1 MSNRDFEKYLLKNP
15 VYLPASEQK
24 RKLIVISDSKGFS
37 LERCRD
43 TETEKSI
50 KFDSHVGRTT
60 HQAADIVQYNIKKY
74 LDSYNNILLAIWT
87 LTCDFTN
94 TPGRNIVLNNA
105 TVDQIIS
112 ECNRIQSVCQLY
124 GRRVKVIFLQCPYYS
139 VSIWNQTKC
148 GSLRDQ
154 FITDDKTLEQRIDKL
169 NLRLHYMNEQ
179 NGITI
184 PRFSLDLK
192 KFRKSSDFFLF
203 SFSF

>member
-1 MSNRDFEKYLLKNP
+1 M
-15 VYLPASEQK
+15 
-24 RKLIVISDSKGFS
+24 
-37 LERCRD
+37 ERCRD

-94 TPGRNIVLNNA
+94 KPGRNIVLNNV

-124 GRRVKVIFLQCPYYS
+124 GSRVKVIFL
-139 VSIWNQTKC
+139 
-148 GSLRDQ
+148 
-154 FITDDKTLEQRIDKL
+154 E
-169 NLRLHYMNEQ
+169 
-179 NGITI
+179 
-184 PRFSLDLK
+184 
-192 KFRKSSDFFLF
+192 
-203 SFSF
+203 